1 MSGASRPSALRPLGD
16 RLARLFLRAPL
27 PLVAVEVRPRAVCA
41 VRLAREGSR
50 LALGAAAASEL
61 PAGVLEVSLTKP
73 NVIEAASFQAALR
86 ATLERVGALSGGPV
100 SLVLPDPAVRL
111 ALVPA
116 AGLRGRDASEVLRFQ
131 LHKALPFDV
140 RGARLAWR
148 AQGEQALVAVAP
160 EEVLSSYE
168 QPLEQLGFQPGL
180 VEPAGLALADAAGA
194 GAGASEGDTLLV
206 NWDEGYVTFIL
217 LRAGLPL
224 LIRTL
229 PGESGPDAVAR
240 QAVGTLQFH
249 KDRLGGDR
257 LAGVLV
263 RSAGCPGEDALA
275 VLGRALGLEPRL
287 LAPWAALGMAEAG
300 EAAQAVAGAAASV
313 LRRAA

>member
-1 MSGASRPSALRPLGD
+1 MSSAGPFSTLRPFGD
-16 RLARLFLRAPL
+16 RLSRAFLRAPL

-41 VRLAREGSR
+41 VRLARDGGR

-73 NVIEAASFQAALR
+73 NLIEPSSFRAALR
-86 ATLERVGALSGGPV
+86 ATLERVGALSGGAV
-100 SLVLPDPAVRL
+100 SLVLPDPCVRL

-116 AGLRGRDASEVLRFQ
+116 AGLRGRDASEILRFQ
-131 LHKALPFDV
+131 LHKALPFEV

-148 AQGEQALVAVAP
+148 MLGDQALVAVAP
-160 EEVLSSYE
+160 DEVVLGYE
-168 QPLEQLGFQPGL
+168 QALEELGFRPGL
-180 VEPAGLALADAAGA
+180 VEAAGLALADATAPAEAG
-194 GAGASEGDTLLV
+194 GDTLLV
-206 NWDEGYVTFIL
+206 NWDAGYVSFIL
-217 LRAGLPL
+217 LRAGQPL

-249 KDRLGGDR
+249 QDRLGGN
-257 LAGVLV
+257 GVADVVV
-263 RSAGCPGEDALA
+263 RSAACPGDDALA
-275 VLGRALGLEPRL
+275 VLGRALGLAPRL
-287 LAPWAALGMAEAG
+287 IAPWAALGLAETG
-300 EAAQAVAGAAASV
+300 ESAQAVAGAAASV

>member
-1 MSGASRPSALRPLGD
+1 VSGAPRPSALRPLGD
-16 RLARLFLRAPL
+16 WLARLFLRAPL
-27 PLVAVEVRPRAVCA
+27 PLVAVELRPRAVCA
-41 VRLAREGSR
+41 VRLARDGSR

-73 NVIEAASFQAALR
+73 NVIEPASFQALLR

-100 SLVLPDPAVRL
+100 SLVLPDPVVRL

-168 QPLEQLGFQPGL
+168 RPLEELGFQPGL
-180 VEPAGLALADAAGA
+180 VEPAGLALADAVGA
-194 GAGASEGDTLLV
+194 GGAEGDTLLV

-217 LRAGLPL
+217 LRAGRPL

-249 KDRLGGDR
+249 EDRLGGGG

-263 RSAGCPGEDALA
+263 RSAGCPGEEALA
-275 VLGRALGLEPRL
+275 VLRRALGLEPRL
-287 LAPWAALGMAEAG
+287 LTPWAALGTTEAG
-300 EAAQAVAGAAASV
+300 EAAQAVAGAAASL